1 MSAAT
6 FPQLTARDL
15 EGHEVALPGGLPT
28 ELTVVLV
35 AFRRE
40 QQRLVD
46 SWVPRLE
53 DLIGRFPRVGFVELP
68 VIGLLWAPGRRAIDG
83 GMAAAIPDPRAR
95 QRTLTV
101 YTDVRRVTAPLG
113 ITDRD
118 TITVCLVDR
127 SGRVWWKGSG
137 GFDAEAGSQLEAAL
151 AAALGADLAWP
162 GPVDLDAGGAAGA
175 EGAPG
180 PAGGADGPLAGVEQ
194 FGFDFDPRFRLVLA
208 AVGATPTTSHVTIG
222 PDRLLACL
230 GPWSIRVAPHNIRDV
245 SITGPYHWYRG
256 IGIRLSLTDR
266 GLTFGTTYAHG
277 VCLTFREPVRGP
289 LPGLRHPNLT
299 LTVAD
304 PQGLAAAVRRHAGLV
319 TGSSHQA

>member
-1 MSAAT
+1 MDAAT

-15 EGHEVALPGGLPT
+15 EGREVALPGGLPT

-35 AFRRE
+35 AFHRSH
-40 QQRLVD
+40 QRLVD

-53 DLIGRFPRVGFVELP
+53 ELTRRFPRLGLVELP
-68 VIGLLWAPGRRAIDG
+68 VIGLQWAPGRGAIDG
-83 GMAAAIPDPRAR
+83 GMAAAIPDPRVR

-101 YTDVRRVTAPLG
+101 YTDVRRVTAALG
-113 ITDRD
+113 IEDRD

-137 GFDAEAGSQLEAAL
+137 GFEAAGADALERVLATVPEDLGRSDATGVPAEAG
-151 AAALGADLAWP
+151 
-162 GPVDLDAGGAAGA
+162 
-175 EGAPG
+175 APG
-180 PAGGADGPLAGVEQ
+180 AMGASGPLEGVEQ

-208 AVGATPTTSHVTIG
+208 AVGATPTTSHVTVG
-222 PDRLLACL
+222 PDHLRACL
-230 GPWSIRVAPHNIRDV
+230 GPWSVRVDPRDV
-245 SITGPYHWYRG
+245 QDVSVTGPYRWYRG

-277 VCLTFREPVRGP
+277 VCLTFLEPVHGP

-304 PQGLAAAVRRHAGLV
+304 PAGLAAAVRRHAGLPSV
-319 TGSSHQA
+319 GT